1 MDLTEKIGLCF
12 FACEEQ
18 QPYTD
23 QRGRRSP
30 KNGNRPRRGRSTQ
43 KRLFLSPAAIFN
55 LCGGLTEGQSG
66 GKRFCRKACTVM
78 KHSKNQAGTLLPQ
91 HAYIMLPGAHT
102 LHPFTIFSF
111 QHFTKKTI
119 NKLSSTHMTLEEAV
133 TLQLLCSSTLES
145 NLEVKFTNFIIIDQ
159 NKETTTNQPNTPLAS
174 ATTPNN
180 YINQFA
186 QLP

>member
-1 MDLTEKIGLCF
+1 MWINTEICI
-12 FACEEQ
+12 
-18 QPYTD
+18 
-23 QRGRRSP
+23 
-30 KNGNRPRRGRSTQ
+30 
-43 KRLFLSPAAIFN
+43 FLSIINRQPLRRVTRREEWRETLLA
-55 LCGGLTEGQSG
+55 EGVHG
-66 GKRFCRKACTVM
+66 
-78 KHSKNQAGTLLPQ
+78 HENPKNQAVTLLPL
-91 HAYIMLPGAHT
+91 HAYILLPRSHT